1 MDASDPKRTS
11 EQFMEMTESL
21 TTFAELAIALA
32 GFAGLLT
39 AFQKKQITWSDQ
51 ERFRIRMLLMV
62 CFGIMAFALMPKVF
76 VDGAIAQEL
85 MWRVLTVG
93 WSLFAIY
100 LCVSLIWRIV
110 ARKVELAMPKST
122 WLLVI
127 SGLLIHFSTLA
138 GSSFQLWNPGSAALA
153 VGFIWGLLM
162 AGMFFYATLSIIWR
176 KEDVT

>member
-1 MDASDPKRTS
+1 
-11 EQFMEMTESL
+11 MEITESL

-39 AFQKKQITWSDQ
+39 AFQKRQITWSDQ

-62 CFGIMAFALMPKVF
+62 CFGIMAFALMPKAF
-76 VDGAIAQEL
+76 VDSAIAQEL
-85 MWRVLTVG
+85 MWRLLTIG

-110 ARKVELAMPKST
+110 AGKVQLAMPKST

-127 SGLLIHFSTLA
+127 GGLLIHFSTLA
-138 GSSFQLWNPGSAALA
+138 GSSFLLWNPGSAALA

>member
-1 MDASDPKRTS
+1 
-11 EQFMEMTESL
+11 MEIAESL

-39 AFQKKQITWSDQ
+39 AFQKKQVTWSNQ

-76 VDGAIAQEL
+76 VDSAIAQEL
-85 MWRVLTVG
+85 MWRLLTIG
-93 WSLFAIY
+93 WSIFAVY
-100 LCVSLIWRIV
+100 LCVSLIWRII
-110 ARKVELAMPKST
+110 AGKVQLAMPKLT
-122 WLLVI
+122 WLVLI
-127 SGLLIHFSTLA
+127 GGLLIHFSMLA
-138 GSSFQLWNPGSAALA
+138 GSSFLLWKPGSAALA
-153 VGFIWGLLM
+153 VGFIWGLSM